1 MKSLENLIRNKLM
14 PTILGGRDINDEM
27 RLILNLPA
35 RMGGMGFL
43 NPSDEADQE
52 YQNSVEATAKLT
64 DAIYNQHPKFV
75 VNEEEHVKIVDGIRK
90 RKDDRWKDLQQQSLN
105 IASDHMKRIL
115 LLASE
120 KGAST
125 WLTSIPLK
133 LYGFRLSKQQFWDA
147 LCMRYDL
154 CLKDVPKCCQCGQ
167 LYSINHCLTCKKGG
181 FVIIRHNVV
190 RDTIG
195 EILQEVCK
203 DVRIEPQLLPVTG
216 EELPAR
222 ANTADGARADVSAIG
237 LWQPLNR
244 AFLDIKVFNPL
255 ASSNA
260 TQDLQQVYR
269 RHEQEK
275 KAQYNDRVME
285 IEKGTFTPVIFS
297 CSGGASKE
305 ANRLLK
311 AIAQKLAEKRS
322 EAYSTSI
329 SFIRR
334 RISFDLV
341 RTCVIS
347 FRGDRGCKRDLAI
360 EELDY
365 GIKEMEVY

>member
-1 MKSLENLIRNKLM
+1 M
-14 PTILGGRDINDEM
+14 
-27 RLILNLPA
+27 
-35 RMGGMGFL
+35 
-43 NPSDEADQE
+43 
-52 YQNSVEATAKLT
+52 
-64 DAIYNQHPKFV
+64 
-75 VNEEEHVKIVDGIRK
+75 
-90 RKDDRWKDLQQQSLN
+90 
-105 IASDHMKRIL
+105 
-115 LLASE
+115 
-120 KGAST
+120 
-125 WLTSIPLK
+125 
-133 LYGFRLSKQQFWDA
+133 
-147 LCMRYDL
+147 
-154 CLKDVPKCCQCGQ
+154 
-167 LYSINHCLTCKKGG
+167 
-181 FVIIRHNVV
+181 IIRHNVV